1 MSAEIARRDF
11 LKAAAAGA
19 AGIAAAS
26 VFGGA
31 SAFAEDQAK
40 AFEGKKKFAGIGSI
54 REVTDD
60 ILYVGA
66 SDRRIQLFEN
76 VYPIPRGVA
85 YNSYVLLDEKT
96 VLFDTVDRSVTGQFF
111 ENLTAVLDGR
121 ELDYLVVDHMEPDH
135 SSAISEVLV
144 RWPNATVVCTKAAA
158 LILNQFFACDISD
171 RSILVD
177 EGDTLNVGRHTL
189 TFVMAPMV
197 HWPEVMMT
205 YDDVS
210 GALFCADAF
219 GSFGALN
226 GNLFADEVDF
236 EKDWL
241 PDARRYYCNIV
252 GKYGPQVQDVLS
264 KAASVDIKILCPTHG
279 PVWRENLGWILEKYS
294 LWSSYTPEEKA
305 VMVVYGSVYGG
316 TESAANALAAQI
328 SQKGI
333 ADVAVYDVS
342 KTHVSE
348 LIAEAFRCSHIV
360 LAAITYNMGIFTP
373 MKNFLLDLEA
383 HNLQNRVFA
392 IVENG
397 SWSPASGRQ
406 MKEIV
411 SRLSGCSVVGDTVT
425 IRSSPDSGDS
435 DALTALADAV
445 AASVTDESA
454 VPEAAEAAAGKK
466 WVCKICGYVYEGD
479 AVPEDYVCPICGAGP
494 KAIPARTGPASG
506 ECPTMAFCRCAE
518 EHISPRTKALRRA
531 IKGNGNLPHKL

>member
-1 MSAEIARRDF
+1 MSKEIGRREF
-11 LKAAAAGA
+11 LKAAVAGA

-26 VFGGA
+26 ALGG
-31 SAFAEDQAK
+31 SAFAEEPAR
-40 AFEGKKKFAGIGSI
+40 FEGKPKFAGIGSV
-54 REVTDD
+54 RMVTDD
-60 ILYVGA
+60 IVYVGV

-85 YNSYVLLDEKT
+85 YNSYVILDEKT
-96 VLFDTVDRSVTGQFF
+96 VLVDTVDRSVTGQFF

-121 ELDYLVVDHMEPDH
+121 DLDYLVVNHMEPDH

-144 RWPNATVVCTKAAA
+144 RYPNAKVVCTKAAA

-171 RSILVD
+171 RGIFVG
-177 EGDTLNVGRHTL
+177 EGDTLNVGKHTL

-197 HWPEVMMT
+197 HWPEVMMS

-210 GALFCADAF
+210 GALFSADAF

-252 GKYGPQVQDVLS
+252 GKYGSQVQDVLA
-264 KAASVDIKILCPTHG
+264 KAGGVDIRMLCPTHG

-294 LWSSYTPEEKA
+294 LWSSYTPEEQA

-316 TESAANALAAQI
+316 TESAANAVAAMI

-348 LIAEAFRCSHIV
+348 LIGEAFRCSHIV
-360 LAAITYNMGIFTP
+360 LASITYNMGIFTP

-383 HNLQNRVFA
+383 HNLQNRCFA
-392 IVENG
+392 FVENG
-397 SWSPASGRQ
+397 SWSPVSGKL
-406 MKEIV
+406 MKEIID
-411 SRLSGCSVVGDTVT
+411 RLTGCSVIGPVVT
-425 IRSSPDSGDS
+425 ILSSPDSGDS
-435 DALTALADAV
+435 EALSELADAV
-445 AASVTDESA
+445 VYSLQNGVEK
-454 VPEAAEAAAGKK
+454 PEEAEAAAAQ

-479 AVPEDYVCPICGAGP
+479 ELPADFKCPICGAGTDQFEL
-494 KAIPARTGPASG
+494 K
-506 ECPTMAFCRCAE
+506 
-518 EHISPRTKALRRA
+518 
-531 IKGNGNLPHKL
+531 

>member
-1 MSAEIARRDF
+1 MSNEIARRDF

-19 AGIAAAS
+19 AGLAAAG
-26 VFGGA
+26 VFGGVG
-31 SAFAEDQAK
+31 AFAEDAK
-40 AFEGKKKFAGIGSI
+40 AEEANAFKGKKKFAGIGSI

-60 ILYVGA
+60 VYYIGV

-85 YNSYVLLDEKT
+85 YNAYVLLDEKT

-121 ELDYLVVDHMEPDH
+121 DLDYLVVDHMEPDH

-144 RWPNATVVCTKAAA
+144 RYPNAKVVCTLTAS

-171 RSILVD
+171 RSILVG
-177 EGDTLNVGRHTL
+177 EGDTLNVGKHTL

-210 GALFCADAF
+210 GILFSADAF

-252 GKYGPQVQDVLS
+252 GKYGKQVQDVLA
-264 KAASVDIKILCPTHG
+264 KAGTVDIRMLCPTHG

-316 TESAANALAAQI
+316 TESAANSVAARI
-328 SQKGI
+328 SQNGV

-348 LIAEAFRCSHIV
+348 LIGEAFRCSHIV
-360 LAAITYNMGIFTP
+360 LASITYNMGIFTP

-383 HNLQNRVFA
+383 HNLQNRCFA
-392 IVENG
+392 LVENG
-397 SWSPASGRQ
+397 SWSPASGKLMR
-406 MKEIV
+406 EIV
-411 SRLSGCSVVGDTVT
+411 ERLPGCQVVGETVT
-425 IRSSPDSGDS
+425 VMSSPDSGDAE
-435 DALTALADAV
+435 ALNGLADAV
-445 AASVTDESA
+445 AELVLSDTPATAVEEAPAASR
-454 VPEAAEAAAGKK
+454 
-466 WVCKICGYVYEGD
+466 WVCGVCGYVYEGD
-479 AVPEDYVCPICGAGP
+479 ELPDDFKCPICGVGP
-494 KAIPARTGPASG
+494 DR
-506 ECPTMAFCRCAE
+506 F
-518 EHISPRTKALRRA
+518 TKE
-531 IKGNGNLPHKL
+531 

>member
-1 MSAEIARRDF
+1 MRGELTRRDF
-11 LKAAAAGA
+11 LKAGA

-26 VFGGA
+26 VLSSVPSFVD
-31 SAFAEDQAK
+31 EAK
-40 AFEGKKKFAGIGSI
+40 ADTSSFEGKKKFAGIGSC

-60 ILYVGA
+60 IIYVGV

-85 YNSYVLLDEKT
+85 YNSYVVLDEKT
-96 VLFDTVDRSVTGQFF
+96 VLVDTVDRSVTGQFF

-121 ELDYLVVDHMEPDH
+121 DLDYLIVNHMEPDH

-144 RWPNATVVCTKAAA
+144 RYPNAKVVCTQAAA
-158 LILNQFFACDISD
+158 VILNQFFAC
-171 RSILVD
+171 SIAGRAIIVG
-177 EGDTLNVGRHTL
+177 EGSTLKVGKHTF

-210 GALFCADAF
+210 GVLFSADAF

-236 EKDWL
+236 PKDWL

-252 GKYGPQVQDVLS
+252 GKYGKQVQDVLA
-264 KAASVDIKILCPTHG
+264 KAGTVNIKMLCPTHG
-279 PVWRENLGWILEKYS
+279 PVWRKDLGWLLDKYN
-294 LWSSYTPEEKA
+294 LWSSYTPEDKA

-316 TESAANALAAQI
+316 TESAANAIAAKI
-328 SQKGI
+328 SQAGI

-360 LAAITYNMGIFTP
+360 LASITYNMGIFTP

-383 HNLQNRVFA
+383 HSLQNRTFA
-392 IVENG
+392 ILENG
-397 SWSPASGRQ
+397 SWSPIAGKL

-411 SRLSGCSVVGDTVT
+411 NRLVRCEIVGRTVT
-425 IRSSPDSGDS
+425 VKSSPSAKDSG
-435 DALTALADAV
+435 ALSELAEAV
-445 AASVTDESA
+445 SESVLGKA
-454 VPEAAEAAAGKK
+454 GAPKVVEAAPAKKK
-466 WVCKICGYVYEGD
+466 WVCTVCGYVYEGEK
-479 AVPEDYVCPICGAGP
+479 VPDDYKCPVCGVGA
-494 KAIPARTGPASG
+494 
-506 ECPTMAFCRCAE
+506 
-518 EHISPRTKALRRA
+518 
-531 IKGNGNLPHKL
+531 NLFREA

>member
-1 MSAEIARRDF
+1 MSKEIPRRDF
-11 LKAAAAGA
+11 LKAAAASA
-19 AGIAAAS
+19 AGLAATGILSS
-26 VFGGA
+26 V
-31 SAFAEDQAK
+31 SAFAEGEPDAGK
-40 AFEGKKKFAGIGSI
+40 PFDGKKKFAGIGST
-54 REVTDD
+54 RMVTDD
-60 ILYVGA
+60 IVYVGV

-111 ENLTAVLDGR
+111 ENLIAVLDGR
-121 ELDYLVVDHMEPDH
+121 DLDYLVVNHMEPDH

-144 RWPNATVVCTKAAA
+144 RYPKAQVVCTKAAA
-158 LILNQFFACDISD
+158 VILNQFFACDISD
-171 RSILVD
+171 RSILVG
-177 EGDTLNVGRHTL
+177 EGDTLKVGRHTL

-210 GALFCADAF
+210 GALFSADAF

-252 GKYGPQVQDVLS
+252 GKYGQQVQDVLA
-264 KAASVDIKILCPTHG
+264 KAGTVDIRILCPTHG
-279 PVWRENLGWILEKYS
+279 PVWRENLGWIIEKYS

-316 TESAANALAAQI
+316 TESAANSLAARI
-328 SQKGI
+328 SQCGI
-333 ADVAVYDVS
+333 SDVAVYDVS

-348 LIAEAFRCSHIV
+348 LIGEAFRCSHIV
-360 LAAITYNMGIFTP
+360 LASITYNMGIFTP

-383 HNLQNRVFA
+383 HNLQNRCFS

-397 SWSPASGRQ
+397 SWSPVAGKL

-411 SRLSGCSVVGDTVT
+411 SRLTGCSIVGETVT
-425 IRSSPDSGDS
+425 VLSSPDHSHADG
-435 DALTALADAV
+435 LQALAEAV
-445 AASVTDESA
+445 AASVKDGGSA
-454 VPEAAEAAAGKK
+454 ASGSEAGASKR
-466 WVCKICGYVYEGD
+466 WVCKICGYIYEGD
-479 AVPEDYVCPICGAGP
+479 EVPDDYVCPLCGAP
-494 KAIPARTGPASG
+494 KS
-506 ECPTMAFCRCAE
+506 AFTEA
-518 EHISPRTKALRRA
+518 
-531 IKGNGNLPHKL
+531 

>member
-1 MSAEIARRDF
+1 MNAEITRRDF
-11 LKAAAAGA
+11 LKSAAVSA
-19 AGIAAAS
+19 AGIAAADIL
-26 VFGGA
+26 GA
-31 SAFAEDQAK
+31 SAAFAEEK
-40 AFEGKKKFAGIGSI
+40 NAFEGKKKFAGIGSC

-60 ILYVGA
+60 IIYIGV

-85 YNSYVLLDEKT
+85 YNSYVLLDTKT

-121 ELDYLVVDHMEPDH
+121 KLDYLVVDHMEPDH

-144 RWPNATVVCTKAAA
+144 RYPDAKVVCTKAASI
-158 LILNQFFACDISD
+158 ILNQFFDCDISG
-171 RSILVD
+171 RSVIVG
-177 EGDTLNVGRHTL
+177 EGDTLSTGKHTL

-210 GALFCADAF
+210 GALFSADAF

-236 EKDWL
+236 PNDWL

-252 GKYGPQVQDVLS
+252 GKYGKQVQDVLA
-264 KAASVDIKILCPTHG
+264 KAGTVNIKILCPTHG
-279 PVWRENLGWILEKYS
+279 PVWRKNLGWILEKYG

-316 TESAANALAAQI
+316 TESAANAVAAKI
-328 SQKGI
+328 SQNGI

-360 LAAITYNMGIFTP
+360 LASITYNMGIFTP

-383 HNLQNRVFA
+383 HNLQNRTFA
-392 IVENG
+392 FVENG
-397 SWSPASGRQ
+397 SWSPVSGKL
-406 MKEIV
+406 MKEIID
-411 SRLSGCSVVGDTVT
+411 RLPNSSVVGQTVT
-425 IRSSPDSGDS
+425 IKSSPAAKDSS
-435 DALTALADAV
+435 ALNALADAV
-445 AASVTDESA
+445 SSSVLNAPAAA
-454 VPEAAEAAAGKK
+454 PAAEVPAAKK

-479 AVPEDYVCPICGAGP
+479 KVPDDYKCPVCGAG
-494 KAIPARTGPASG
+494 ASFF
-506 ECPTMAFCRCAE
+506 E
-518 EHISPRTKALRRA
+518 LR
-531 IKGNGNLPHKL
+531 

>member
-1 MSAEIARRDF
+1 MSNTIPRRDF

-19 AGIAAAS
+19 AGLAAAG
-26 VFGGA
+26 VLNGVT
-31 SAFAEDQAK
+31 AFAEEEK
-40 AFEGKKKFAGIGSI
+40 ANAFDGKKKFAGIGSV

-60 ILYVGA
+60 VWYVGV

-96 VLFDTVDRSVTGQFF
+96 VLVDTVDRSVTGQFF

-121 ELDYLVVDHMEPDH
+121 DLDYLIVNHMEPDH

-144 RWPNATVVCTKAAA
+144 RYPNAKVVCTRTAS
-158 LILNQFFACDISD
+158 LILDQFFACDISD
-171 RSILVD
+171 RAIYVV
-177 EGDTLNVGRHTL
+177 EGDTLNVGKHTL

-205 YDDVS
+205 YDDVT
-210 GALFCADAF
+210 GILFSADAF

-226 GNLFADEVDF
+226 GNLFADEVEF

-252 GKYGPQVQDVLS
+252 GKYGKQVQDVLA
-264 KAASVDIKILCPTHG
+264 KAGTVDIKILCPTHG

-316 TESAANALAAQI
+316 TESAANAVAARI
-328 SQKGI
+328 SQQGV

-342 KTHVSE
+342 KSHVSE
-348 LIAEAFRCSHIV
+348 LIGEAFRCSHIV
-360 LAAITYNMGIFTP
+360 LASITYNMGIFTP

-383 HNLQNRVFA
+383 HNLQNRCFA
-392 IVENG
+392 VIENG
-397 SWSPASGRQ
+397 SWSPASGKL
-406 MKEIV
+406 MKEIIE
-411 SRLSGCSVVGDTVT
+411 RLKGSSIVGETVT
-425 IRSSPDSGDS
+425 IMSSPDQGDS
-435 DALTALADAV
+435 EALTALADAV
-445 AASVTDESA
+445 AASVAGGVEAPAEEESMA
-454 VPEAAEAAAGKK
+454 TK
-466 WVCKICGYVYEGD
+466 WVCKICGYVYEGEE
-479 AVPEDYVCPICGAGP
+479 VPADYTCPICGAGP
-494 KAIPARTGPASG
+494 DFFEKQ
-506 ECPTMAFCRCAE
+506 
-518 EHISPRTKALRRA
+518 
-531 IKGNGNLPHKL
+531 